1 MRASLRK
8 KTEMA
13 TKKTTTTTAN
23 GITLEYKVE
32 DKAGVKGIVITRAQD
47 AKGDLAIPS
56 EINGTPVMGIGEKA
70 FKGCDGLTGVTIPG
84 SVTSIEYGA
93 FYGCSWLTSVVIPN
107 SVTFCGGDAFS
118 YCCSLTSVS
127 LPKNLKGKVDEKFL
141 LDVVFKKCPK
151 GLKITY
157 GEASL
162 PAKKS
167 AAKKQASKK
176 GANPKKNTAKKVT
189 AKKTAKSA
197 TSSTTALHPK
207 MQDVPG
213 HNFKISCTHV
223 TQAQWEAI
231 MGKNPSNPKG
241 ADLPVNNVSWYDCQ
255 EFISRLNDRT
265 GSKFRLPTGEECC
278 RVCMAKRSKSIE
290 EFPVVCGEFGCWRLE
305 AYDDNGEI
313 GYGDEVSRSP
323 GDPDWGYAYTRNC
336 SYDGGCG
343 YDNDDE
349 EFSMAPGDTL
359 HPTDREDNIGLVL
372 VLDCE

>member
-1 MRASLRK
+1 
-8 KTEMA
+8 MA
-13 TKKTTTTTAN
+13 TKKTTIITAN

-32 DKAGVKGIVITRAQD
+32 DKAGMKGIVITRA
-47 AKGDLAIPS
+47 KGCQGDFVIPF
-56 EINGTPVMGIGEKA
+56 EINGIPVTSIGERA
-70 FKGCDGLTGVTIPG
+70 FKGCDGLTGVTIPD

-93 FYGCSWLTSVVIPN
+93 FYGCSGLTSVVIPN

-118 YCCSLTSVS
+118 YCSSLTSVS
-127 LPKNLKGKVDEKFL
+127 LPESLKGKVDEKFL

-162 PAKKS
+162 PAKKP
-167 AAKKQASKK
+167 AARKLASKK

-197 TSSTTALHPK
+197 TSSTTALYPK
-207 MQDVPG
+207 MLDVPG

-223 TQAQWEAI
+223 TQAQWEAV

-265 GSKFRLPTGEECC
+265 GSKFRLPMGEECC
-278 RVCMAKRSKSIE
+278 RVCMAKRSKPIE

-305 AYDDNGEI
+305 AYDDYGEI

-323 GDPDWGYAYTRNC
+323 GDPDWGYAYTGNC

-343 YDNDDE
+343 YGNDDE
-349 EFSMAPGDTL
+349 EFCGAPSNTL
-359 HPTDREDNIGLVL
+359 HPTNREDNVGLVL
-372 VLDCE
+372 VQDCQ